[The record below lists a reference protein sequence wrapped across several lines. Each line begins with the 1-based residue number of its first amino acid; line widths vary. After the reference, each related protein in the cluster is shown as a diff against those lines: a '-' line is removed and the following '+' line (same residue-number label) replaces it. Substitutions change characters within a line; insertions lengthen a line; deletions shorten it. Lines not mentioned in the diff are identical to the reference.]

1 MSNEL
6 NITKQ
11 YSQFVQTRLNAHP
24 DWEKSTLDR
33 VHHEV
38 HQEVIDTIFEENM
51 GNYFLELDES
61 DFLAKIRI
69 TRQKLMLLIA
79 LRDLSGKATLEEV
92 MQAVTLLA
100 EKALFVISEYYA
112 LQLKPTF
119 GCPFD
124 HTHREMKLWIIG
136 MGKLGGKELNVSS
149 DIDLI
154 FLYDT
159 DGQTEGGNKSLSHHE
174 WFTLLGKKV
183 IKGLSELTAD
193 GFVFRVDMRLRPNGD
208 SGPLVCSLKMLEEYF
223 LVQGRE
229 WERYA
234 WIKARLVYPLLQD
247 DGSGL
252 CPALMKLVKPF
263 VYRKYLDYG
272 IIDAVRNLHQQIRY
286 EANLRATQFPDRAAD
301 IKLGAGGIR
310 EIEFLAQMYQ
320 LIRGGQE
327 QSLRIRST
335 VQTLKVIESLRFLPK
350 KEIHLLLDA
359 YYFFRQLE
367 HRLQWWNDAQ
377 IHYLPIDETSL
388 LRLAHSMNFTSTDPF
403 LSTLKNHQTNV
414 AELFSQAFTLDN
426 QPNQVTI
433 VNEHFFGFFE
443 LYPEFKIR
451 YERLLKSSRYLL
463 TNDLAKQNLNII
475 LLRVAEYQPSVS
487 EHVLLQF
494 LDLIEVILRRAVYLS
509 LLREYPKVLERVFL
523 LLKESTW
530 GSSYLMKH
538 PHVLDELIQPEQVLS
553 PEHDSATYWLEWQS
567 QLKRK
572 LTAIQ
577 LEDSSQEQLW
587 NTLRDTHHAEIF
599 QTLLADLGINR
610 EKSLMVEEV
619 SDRLSA
625 MADIVIEE
633 TVHQIWAPIAKK
645 HGLPLEIQDSGF
657 GVIAY
662 GKLGGK
668 ELGYGSDLDLV
679 FVYDDLLPA
688 FQEEWVEHFL
698 VLVRRLIMWFT
709 TATSSGTLFDI
720 DTRLRPNGVS
730 GLMVTSLT
738 AFSQY
743 QMLQGSNN
751 AWLWEHQA
759 LTRARFC
766 AGSLTAKSRFN
777 EIRSDVLTMLR
788 DPTYLK
794 TQIQDMRQRIHD
806 GHPNRT
812 DLFDVK
818 HDAGGMVDI
827 EFMVQLI
834 VLQYSRAY
842 PELIQNLGNIAL
854 LKKAAQ
860 FLIILQQD
868 ADDVSEAYRL
878 FRKKQHQLRLDGQT
892 VARVSNLESSEPF
905 LKARERVQ
913 ELWRQLMP
921 KAH

>member
-1 MSNEL
+1 MSIEL
-6 NITKQ
+6 DIAKQ

-24 DWEKSTLDR
+24 DWGKLILDR
-33 VHHEV
+33 CHQEV
-38 HQEVIDTIFEENM
+38 HQDVIETIFEENL
-51 GNYFLELDES
+51 GNYFLALDET

-69 TRQKLMLLIA
+69 SRQKLMLLLA
-79 LRDLSGKATLEEV
+79 LRDLSGKAALEEV
-92 MQAVTLLA
+92 MQAVTSLA
-100 EKALFVISEYYA
+100 EKALFLITEYYSQ
-112 LQLKPTF
+112 QLFPNF
-119 GCPFD
+119 GRPYDQF
-124 HTHREMKLWIIG
+124 HQEMKMWVIG

-159 DGQTEGGNKSLSHHE
+159 DGQTQGGLKSISHHE
-174 WFTLLGKKV
+174 WFTILGKKV
-183 IKGLSELTAD
+183 IKGLTELTAE

-234 WIKARLVYPLLQD
+234 WIKARLVYPLSQD

-252 CPALMKLVKPF
+252 CAALTRLVKPF

-301 IKLGAGGIR
+301 IKLGTGGIR

-335 VQTLKVIESLRFLPK
+335 VQTLKVIKSLRFLPEK
-350 KEIHLLLDA
+350 DIHRLLDA

-377 IHYLPIDETSL
+377 IHYLPIDQPSL
-388 LRLAHSMNFTSTDPF
+388 LRLAYSMNFESTELF
-403 LSTLKNHQTNV
+403 LKTLKNHQTDV
-414 AELFSQAFTLDN
+414 AKLFSEAFTLNN
-426 QPNQVTI
+426 QPSQGAI
-433 VNEHFFGFFE
+433 VDEHFFGFFE

-451 YERLLKSSRYLL
+451 YERLLKSPRYLL
-463 TNDLAKQNLNII
+463 TNDVAKQNLNII

-487 EHVLLQF
+487 AHVLLQF
-494 LDLIEVILRRAVYLS
+494 IDLIEVILRRAVYLS
-509 LLREYPKVLERVFL
+509 LLREYPKVLERVFV

-530 GSSYLMKH
+530 GTSYLIKH
-538 PHVLDELIQPEQVLS
+538 PHVLDELIQPEHVLS
-553 PEHDSATYWLEWQS
+553 PEHDGSTYWLEWQL

-572 LTAIQ
+572 LAAIQ

-587 NTLRDTHHAEIF
+587 NALRDSHHAEIF
-599 QTLLADLGINR
+599 QTLLADLGIGR
-610 EKSLMVEEV
+610 ENSLMVEDV
-619 SDRLSA
+619 SDRLST

-633 TVHQIWAPIAKK
+633 TLHQIWAPIAKK
-645 HGLPLEIQDSGF
+645 HNLPMNIQDSGF

-679 FVYDDLLPA
+679 FVYDDLHPA
-688 FQEEWVEHFL
+688 FREEWVEHFL

-738 AFSQY
+738 SFSQY
-743 QMLQGSNN
+743 QMLQGSNT

-766 AGSLTAKSRFN
+766 AGSLTAGSRFN
-777 EIRSDVLTMLR
+777 EIRSEVLMMLR
-788 DPTYLK
+788 DPIYLR
-794 TQIQDMRQRIHD
+794 TQIQNMRQKIHE

-812 DLFDVK
+812 DLFDLK
-818 HDAGGMVDI
+818 HDTGGMVDI

-834 VLQYSRAY
+834 VLQHAREC
-842 PELIQNLGNIAL
+842 PELIQNLGNITL

-860 FLIILQQD
+860 YSIIQQQE
-868 ADDVSEAYRL
+868 ADDVSKAYRL

-892 VARVSNLESSEPF
+892 VARVSNLDSNEPF
-905 LKARERVQ
+905 LEARERVQ
-913 ELWRQLMP
+913 QLWRQLMLN
-921 KAH
+921 AH

>member
-1 MSNEL
+1 MSEDL
-6 NITKQ
+6 DIAKQ
-11 YSQFVQTRLNAHP
+11 YSQFLQTRLNAHP
-24 DWEKSTLDR
+24 DWEKSILDR
-33 VHHEV
+33 CHLEV
-38 HQEVIDTIFEENM
+38 NPAILETFFEETV
-51 GNYFLELDES
+51 GNSFLDLDEP

-69 TRQKLMLLIA
+69 TRQKLMLLMA

-100 EKALFVISEYYA
+100 EKALFMMTEYYA
-112 LQLKPTF
+112 QQLRATF
-119 GCPFD
+119 GSPLD
-124 HTHREMKLWIIG
+124 QTHQEMKLWIIG

-154 FLYDT
+154 FLYDF
-159 DGQTEGGNKSLSHHE
+159 DGQTQGGGKSLSHHE

-183 IKGLSELTAD
+183 IKGLSDLTAE

-234 WIKARLVYPLLQD
+234 WIKARLVYPLSQD

-272 IIDAVRNLHQQIRY
+272 IVDAVRNLHQQIRY

-301 IKLGAGGIR
+301 IKLGSGGIR
-310 EIEFLAQMYQ
+310 EIEFLAQLYQ

-327 QSLRIRST
+327 QALRIRST
-335 VQTLKVIESLRFLPK
+335 VQTLKVIQSLRFLSEK
-350 KEIHLLLDA
+350 DIQRLLGA
-359 YYFFRQLE
+359 YYFLRQLE

-377 IHYLPIDETSL
+377 IHYLPIDETAL
-388 LRLAHSMNFTSTDPF
+388 LRLAHSMNFDTTEPF
-403 LSTLKNHQTNV
+403 LKNLKDHQTVV
-414 AELFSQAFTLDN
+414 AQLFSEAFTLDN
-426 QPNQVTI
+426 QPNQLAI
-433 VNEHFFGFFE
+433 ADEHFFGFFE
-443 LYPEFKIR
+443 LYPEFKRR
-451 YERLLKSSRYLL
+451 YERLLKSPRYLL
-463 TNDLAKQNLNII
+463 ANDLAKQNLNII
-475 LLRVAEYQPSVS
+475 LLRVAEYQPCVS

-494 LDLIEVILRRAVYLS
+494 LDFIEVILRRTAYLS
-509 LLREYPKVLERVFL
+509 LLREYPKVLERVFIL
-523 LLKESTW
+523 LNESRW
-530 GSSYLMKH
+530 GTGYLIQH
-538 PHVLDELIQPEQVLS
+538 PHVLDELIYPEQELS
-553 PEHDSATYWLEWQS
+553 PEKDGPSYWREWQL

-572 LTAIQ
+572 LAAIQ
-577 LEDSSQEQLW
+577 KEDSSQEQLW
-587 NTLRDTHHAEIF
+587 NALRDTHHAEIF
-599 QTLLADLGINR
+599 QTLLADLGIGR
-610 EKSLMVEEV
+610 ERALKVEEV
-619 SDRLSA
+619 SDRLSS
-625 MADIVIEE
+625 MADIVIDQ
-633 TVHQIWAPIAKK
+633 TLHQIWTPIAKK
-645 HGLPLEIQDSGF
+645 FGFPADIQDSGF

-679 FVYDDLLPA
+679 FVYDDLHPA
-688 FQEEWVEHFL
+688 FREEFVEQFL

-738 AFSQY
+738 SFSQY
-743 QMLQGSNN
+743 QMLQGSNA

-766 AGSLTAKSRFN
+766 AGSESAKTRFN
-777 EIRSDVLTMLR
+777 EIRSRVLTMLR
-788 DPTYLK
+788 DPTYLR
-794 TQIQDMRQRIHD
+794 TQIQDMREKIHE

-812 DLFDVK
+812 DLFDLK

-827 EFMVQLI
+827 EFMVQFI
-834 VLQYSRAY
+834 VLQHAWEY
-842 PELIQNLGNIAL
+842 PELILNLGNIAL
-854 LKKAAQ
+854 LKTAAQ
-860 FLIILQQD
+860 FLIIQQQD
-868 ADDVSEAYRL
+868 ADDISAAYRL

-892 VARVSNLESSEPF
+892 VARVSSLDSNEPF
-905 LKARERVQ
+905 LDARERVQ
-913 ELWRQLMP
+913 QLWRRLML
-921 KAH
+921 ANH